1 MKNKIKCI
9 ILGASGRDFHNFNML
24 FKNNKQ
30 YEVICFTHAQLP
42 VESSIYPK
50 ELTGKLYPKGI
61 PIYDEKNLED
71 LIEKNEIEIVFLS
84 YSDLSHVEVMNLAS
98 RSLSRGASFTLISP
112 DLTML
117 DSKKPVIA
125 VTATRTGVGKSPMT
139 EYISLFYKNKGK
151 KVGIVRHPM
160 PYGDLVKQE
169 VQKFTSLKDLDLHNC
184 TLEEREDYE
193 RHILNNVN
201 LYSGI
206 DYSKILK
213 LAEKENDIIIW
224 DGGNNDTPF
233 FYPDLYITIADAKR
247 SNHEISFHPGETN
260 FRSCDII
267 AINKWENNSKGLNI
281 IKSNAKKCNP
291 NAEVIKMS
299 MDFKMSDSS
308 LIKKNK
314 KVLLIEDGPTITHG
328 HLSHGLAYMIA
339 KKLNCKILDPRKH
352 AKGFY
357 KSIYENYKHIG
368 PVIPAVGYSKSQL
381 NSLKSLIRDCKP
393 DLIISATPTD
403 LRNVKGMK
411 FNVPFVNVT
420 YSMKNNRELNKT
432 LEMLL

>member
-1 MKNKIKCI
+1 MKNKTKAI

-24 FKNNKQ
+24 FKNNDN
-30 YEVICFTHAQLP
+30 YEIVCFTHAQLP
-42 VESSIYPK
+42 VESSLYPK
-50 ELTGKLYPKGI
+50 ELSGKLYPKGV
-61 PIYDEKNLED
+61 PIYKEEKLEE
-71 LIEKNEIEIVFLS
+71 IIFENNIEIVFLS
-84 YSDLSHVEVMNLAS
+84 YSDLSHNEVMNLAS
-98 RSLSRGASFTLISP
+98 RSLSCGASFSLISP

-117 DSKKPVIA
+117 RSSKPVIA
-125 VTATRTGVGKSPMT
+125 VNATRTGAGKSPMT

-151 KVGIVRHPM
+151 KVGVVRHPM
-160 PYGDLVKQE
+160 PYGDLIKQE
-169 VQKFTSLKDLDLHNC
+169 VQKFNSLQDLDLHNC

-193 RHILNNVN
+193 RHILNGIN

-213 LAEKENDIIIW
+213 IAEKENDILIW

-233 FYPDLYITIADAKR
+233 FEPSLMITIADAAR
-247 SNHEISFHPGETN
+247 PNHEITFHPGETN
-260 FRSCDII
+260 FRMCNII
-267 AINKWENNSKGLNI
+267 AINKHQNNPKGLKI
-281 IKSNAKKCNP
+281 IQKNAKICNP
-291 NAEVIKMS
+291 NASVIKMS
-299 MDFKMSDSS
+299 MDFKISEEE

-328 HLSHGLAYMIA
+328 HLSHGLAYIIA
-339 KKLNCKILDPRKH
+339 KEKKCKIIDPRKY

-368 PVIPAVGYSKSQL
+368 PVIPAVSYSKSQL

-420 YSMKNNRELNKT
+420 YSMKKNNELNKA
-432 LEMLL
+432 LERLL

>member
-1 MKNKIKCI
+1 MKQKTKAI
-9 ILGASGRDFHNFNML
+9 ILGASGRDFHNFNVL
-24 FKNNKQ
+24 FKDNKN
-30 YEVICFTHAQLP
+30 YEIVCFTHAQLP
-42 VESSIYPK
+42 VDSSIYPK
-50 ELTGKLYPKGI
+50 ELSGKLYPKGI
-61 PIYDEKNLED
+61 PIHDESKLES
-71 LIEKNEIEIVFLS
+71 LIEKNDVEIVFLS
-84 YSDLSHVEVMNLAS
+84 YSDLSHNEVMNLAS
-98 RSLSRGASFTLISP
+98 RALSFGASFSLISP

-117 DSKKPVIA
+117 YSKKPVIA
-125 VTATRTGVGKSPMT
+125 VCAVRTGAGKSPMT
-139 EYISLFYKNKGK
+139 EYISLHYKNKNK

-160 PYGDLVKQE
+160 PYGNLIEQE
-169 VQKFTSLKDLDLHNC
+169 VQKFSSIKDLDLYNC

-193 RHILNNVN
+193 RHILNGIN

-206 DYSKILK
+206 DYIKILK

-233 FYPDLYITIADAKR
+233 FIPDLYITIADAAR
-247 SNHEISFHPGETN
+247 PNHEVTFHPGETN
-260 FRSCDII
+260 FRSCDIL
-267 AINKWENNSKGLNI
+267 AINKWQNNLKGLKTIQKNV
-281 IKSNAKKCNP
+281 KDCNP
-291 NAEVIKMS
+291 HAHVIKMS
-299 MDFKMSDSS
+299 MDFNISDEK

-328 HLSHGLAYMIA
+328 HLPHGLAYIIA
-339 KKLNCKILDPRKH
+339 KKKGCKIIDPRKY

-368 PVIPAVGYSKSQL
+368 SVIPAISYSKTQL
-381 NSLKSLIRDCKP
+381 SSLKSLIRDSKP

-420 YSMKNNRELNKT
+420 YSMKRNKELNKA
-432 LEMLL
+432 LESLL